1 MTGSSSRHPWLL
13 ILTVLQNTPGRQ
25 RGRARERPLSARGFA
40 VKSPSAL
47 RVEADGTASRGPAGP
62 GVVGRPEALRCR
74 RQWPGGGREVAG
86 RWPGGGL
93 RRATPTRS
101 PAPALRALRRL
112 PGSLCRHR
120 RGLGRRRQRR
130 ESGGVTRAALRPRS
144 VREALLPRGREGSD
158 LSSPQRDLRDLRCA
172 DRAGPL
178 RPAQRP
184 ATAGPRSRVCLGSPS
199 LLLVVIS
206 SPVPSPRSV
215 NRCDLTVRYL
225 FLRFKR
231 LSMLKTPYFTGDTG
245 GCQ

>member
-1 MTGSSSRHPWLL
+1 M
-13 ILTVLQNTPGRQ
+13 LQNTPGRQ
-25 RGRARERPLSARGFA
+25 RGRARERALSARGFA
-40 VKSPSAL
+40 VKSLSAL
-47 RVEADGTASRGPAGP
+47 RVEADGTASRGPAGT

-74 RQWPGGGREVAG
+74 RQWPGGGREVACG
-86 RWPGGGL
+86 APRPRAPRRQLSAPCADSHAHCVATGGASEGDASAVSL
-93 RRATPTRS
+93 AAS
-101 PAPALRALRRL
+101 PAQLCVRAASGKPCCPAGGRARISQVLNVTFVTFGARIE
-112 PGSLCRHR
+112 
-120 RGLGRRRQRR
+120 LGRFALP
-130 ESGGVTRAALRPRS
+130 SGA
-144 VREALLPRGREGSD
+144 
-158 LSSPQRDLRDLRCA
+158 
-172 DRAGPL
+172 
-178 RPAQRP
+178 

>member
-25 RGRARERPLSARGFA
+25 RGRARERPLSAHGFA

-47 RVEADGTASRGPAGP
+47 RVEADGTASRGPAGT

-74 RQWPGGGREVAG
+74 RQWPGGGREVACGAPRPRAPRRRCPSG
-86 RWPGGGL
+86 RQLSEPCADSQAHCVATGGASEGDASAVSL
-93 RRATPTRS
+93 AAS
-101 PAPALRALRRL
+101 PAQLCLRAASGKPRCPAGGRAPISQVLNVTFGARIE
-112 PGSLCRHR
+112 PGRF
-120 RGLGRRRQRR
+120 
-130 ESGGVTRAALRPRS
+130 A
-144 VREALLPRGREGSD
+144 LPRG
-158 LSSPQRDLRDLRCA
+158 A
-172 DRAGPL
+172 
-178 RPAQRP
+178 
-184 ATAGPRSRVCLGSPS
+184 ATAGPRSRVCLGSLS

-206 SPVPSPRSV
+206 SPAPSLRSV

>member
-1 MTGSSSRHPWLL
+1 MAL

-25 RGRARERPLSARGFA
+25 GGRARERPLSARGFA

-74 RQWPGGGREVAG
+74 RQWPGGGREVACG
-86 RWPGGGL
+86 APRPRAPQRQLSAPCADSQAHCVATGGASEGDASAVSL
-93 RRATPTRS
+93 AAS
-101 PAPALRALRRL
+101 PAQLCVCAASGKPCCPAGGRARISQVLNVTFVTFGARIEPGRFAL
-112 PGSLCRHR
+112 P
-120 RGLGRRRQRR
+120 
-130 ESGGVTRAALRPRS
+130 SGA
-144 VREALLPRGREGSD
+144 
-158 LSSPQRDLRDLRCA
+158 
-172 DRAGPL
+172 
-178 RPAQRP
+178 

-215 NRCDLTVRYL
+215 NRWDLTVRYL

>member
-1 MTGSSSRHPWLL
+1 MAL

-47 RVEADGTASRGPAGP
+47 RVEADGTASRGPAGA

-74 RQWPGGGREVAG
+74 RQWPGGGREVACG
-86 RWPGGGL
+86 APRPRAPRRQLSAPCADSHAHCVATGGASEGDASAVSL
-93 RRATPTRS
+93 AAS
-101 PAPALRALRRL
+101 PAQ
-112 PGSLCRHR
+112 LC
-120 RGLGRRRQRR
+120 
-130 ESGGVTRAALRPRS
+130 VRAASGKPCCPAGGRARISQVLNVTFVTFGARIEPGRF
-144 VREALLPRGREGSD
+144 ALPSG
-158 LSSPQRDLRDLRCA
+158 A
-172 DRAGPL
+172 
-178 RPAQRP
+178 

>member
-1 MTGSSSRHPWLL
+1 M
-13 ILTVLQNTPGRQ
+13 LQNTPGRQ
-25 RGRARERPLSARGFA
+25 RGRARERALSARGFA

-47 RVEADGTASRGPAGP
+47 RVEADGTASRGPAGA

-74 RQWPGGGREVAG
+74 RQWPGGGREVACG
-86 RWPGGGL
+86 APRPRAPRRQLSAPCADSHAHCVATGGASEGDASAVSL
-93 RRATPTRS
+93 AAS
-101 PAPALRALRRL
+101 PAQ
-112 PGSLCRHR
+112 LC
-120 RGLGRRRQRR
+120 
-130 ESGGVTRAALRPRS
+130 VRAASGKPCCPAGGRARISQVLNVTFVTFGARIEPGRF
-144 VREALLPRGREGSD
+144 ALPSG
-158 LSSPQRDLRDLRCA
+158 A
-172 DRAGPL
+172 
-178 RPAQRP
+178 

-199 LLLVVIS
+199 LLLLVIS

>member
-47 RVEADGTASRGPAGP
+47 RVEADGTTSRGPAGP

-74 RQWPGGGREVAG
+74 RQWPGGGREVACGAPRPHAPG
-86 RWPGGGL
+86 RQLSAPCADSHAHCVATGGASEGDASAVSL
-93 RRATPTRS
+93 AAS
-101 PAPALRALRRL
+101 PAQ
-112 PGSLCRHR
+112 LC
-120 RGLGRRRQRR
+120 
-130 ESGGVTRAALRPRS
+130 VRAASGKPCCPAGGRARISHVLNVTFVTFGARIEPGHF
-144 VREALLPRGREGSD
+144 ALPSG
-158 LSSPQRDLRDLRCA
+158 A
-172 DRAGPL
+172 
-178 RPAQRP
+178 

-215 NRCDLTVRYL
+215 NRCDLTVCYL
-225 FLRFKR
+225 FLRFRR